1 MGQKSHL
8 APSEMADSSQYSSFL
23 IRSVHDK
30 HIPLISVALMVKIGQ
45 NEKPKHLFPFLY
57 FFPHCV
63 NPATIKENMS
73 MGFFLSVHR
82 RASGISIH
90 SLISFGHPSKASIPE
105 AKKGGILLI
114 SATKPFV
121 KFHKY
126 DAELASDVHAL
137 NSAGYNSDDIWV
149 LKWNPDKNHSNQRN
163 NFYKYS
169 THFESAVGHI
179 DSMAH
184 FFDNGGKELRT
195 RLEKLGL
202 TKDECSALVR
212 ELQDTDYTC
221 LLVVRD
227 LKDNIIKMND

>member
-1 MGQKSHL
+1 L
-8 APSEMADSSQYSSFL
+8 
-23 IRSVHDK
+23 
-30 HIPLISVALMVKIGQ
+30 VKTKNQ
-45 NEKPKHLFPFLY
+45 NICFPFSISS
-57 FFPHCV
+57 PISV
-63 NPATIKENMS
+63 NPATIKENMPQVFPFIRDLAL
-73 MGFFLSVHR
+73 GILFLR
-82 RASGISIH
+82 LKR
-90 SLISFGHPSKASIPE
+90 
-105 AKKGGILLI
+105 GGILLI

-184 FFDNGGKELRT
+184 FFDNGGKELRQ

-212 ELQDTDYTC
+212 ELQETDYTC

>member
-1 MGQKSHL
+1 M
-8 APSEMADSSQYSSFL
+8 FL
-23 IRSVHDK
+23 RSVH
-30 HIPLISVALMVKIGQ
+30 
-45 NEKPKHLFPFLY
+45 N
-57 FFPHCV
+57 C
-63 NPATIKENMS
+63 
-73 MGFFLSVHR
+73 
-82 RASGISIH
+82 ASGISIH
-90 SLISFGHPSKASIPE
+90 PRFGFGHPSKASIPE

-202 TKDECSALVR
+202 TKDECSALFR
-212 ELQDTDYTC
+212 ELQETDYTC

-227 LKDNIIKMND
+227 LKDNIIKLND